1 MLSLQGL
8 GEVPA
13 IKDLDHSPWKGQLQL
28 LQSAKTRVNEGEYKW
43 REVVN
48 MIDSIRVARAKLKH
62 PPQPFDQIF
71 RAQKEAAKKAK
82 KLARQVAKQRE
93 AASE

>member
-8 GEVPA
+8 GEVPV
-13 IKDLDHSPWKGQLQL
+13 IKDLDHSPWKDRLQQ

-48 MIDSIRVARAKLKH
+48 MTDSIRVARTKLNH
-62 PPQPFDQIF
+62 PPQPYDKTF
-71 RAQKEAAKKAK
+71 RAEKEAAKKAK
-82 KLARQVAKQRE
+82 KLAKQTKQE
-93 AASE
+93 GGSEQ